1 MKNFEA
7 DTINET
13 QAIEHLKI
21 FYPSIQNEI
30 SQLSAQNN
38 FPGIIQ
44 STVDYLKV
52 LLKESKI
59 NIVNRNIKMMEWIY
73 KNGTFNVKHIIE
85 NLFIR
90 SFGSLKNILTASN
103 GTFCISI
110 CLSNFNR
117 FILTRR
123 DWMRLCLRRIKFC
136 NRLRPSF

>member
-90 SFGSLKNILTASN
+90 SFGSLKKQTDSQQWNILYQYMPVEFQQIYLN
-103 GTFCISI
+103 Q
-110 CLSNFNR
+110 
-117 FILTRR
+117 TRL
-123 DWMRLCLRRIKFC
+123 DEIMFKK
-136 NRLRPSF
+136 N

>member
-30 SQLSAQNN
+30 TILSTQNN

-44 STVDYLKV
+44 STVDYLKI
-52 LLKESKI
+52 LLQESKI
-59 NIVNRNIKMMEWIY
+59 NVVNHNIKMMEWIY
-73 KNGTFNVKHIIE
+73 KRGTFNVKHIIE

-90 SFGSLKNILTASN
+90 SFGSLKKHIDHQQWNILYEYMPIEFQQIYLNQTKLDEMMFKKN
-103 GTFCISI
+103 
-110 CLSNFNR
+110 
-117 FILTRR
+117 
-123 DWMRLCLRRIKFC
+123 
-136 NRLRPSF
+136 

>member
-30 SQLSAQNN
+30 AKLSAQNN

-52 LLKESKI
+52 LLQESKI
-59 NIVNRNIKMMEWIY
+59 NVVNRNIKMMEWLY
-73 KNGTFNVKHIIE
+73 KRGTFNVKHIIE

-90 SFGSLKNILTASN
+90 SFGSLKKHTDNQQWTILYQYMPIEFQQIYLNQTKLDEMMFKKN
-103 GTFCISI
+103 
-110 CLSNFNR
+110 
-117 FILTRR
+117 
-123 DWMRLCLRRIKFC
+123 
-136 NRLRPSF
+136 